1 MSVQSPYSQYSQSPY
16 SEDPQRQS
24 QPQLGNRLAIAGVVF
39 GIIGMFTWLYTFPA
53 LGIPI
58 IGFILWIILFA
69 IPILGII
76 LSALG
81 RSSPTRR
88 DMATVGLV
96 LSIIS
101 LVLTIAVR
109 IMAGIANSHPQY
121 GPELNIN
128 LSSGITIGDYWGY
141 VLALLISPFLAFW
154 MSAVKNHW
162 LVVLGAF
169 IGCLIGFFAILAW
182 VGTLIFDTEL
192 PGATGAATFFG
203 SVLICSATG
212 VIGGILMDLVV
223 ARRTSRYYRRSQQLA
238 HE

>member
-1 MSVQSPYSQYSQSPY
+1 MSVQSPHSQYPQSPY
-16 SEDPQRQS
+16 AGDPQRQG
-24 QPQLGNRLAIAGVVF
+24 QPQLVNRLAIAGVVF
-39 GIIGMFTWLYTFPA
+39 GMISMFTWLYTFPA
-53 LGIPI
+53 LGIPG
-58 IGFILWIILFA
+58 IGFILGIILFA

-81 RSSPTRR
+81 RSSSTRR

-101 LVLTIAVR
+101 LVLTIAVP
-109 IMAGIANSHPQY
+109 IMARIANSHPQY

-141 VLALLISPFLAFW
+141 VLALLVSPFLAFW

-203 SVLICSATG
+203 SVLFCSAAG
-212 VIGGILMDLVV
+212 VIGGILMDLIV

-238 HE
+238 HG

>member
-1 MSVQSPYSQYSQSPY
+1 
-16 SEDPQRQS
+16 
-24 QPQLGNRLAIAGVVF
+24 
-39 GIIGMFTWLYTFPA
+39 
-53 LGIPI
+53 
-58 IGFILWIILFA
+58 IGFILGIILFA

-96 LSIIS
+96 LSILS
-101 LVLTIAVR
+101 LLLVIAVP

-141 VLALLISPFLAFW
+141 VLALLVSPFLAFW

-169 IGCLIGFFAILAW
+169 IGCLIGFFAILAG

-203 SVLICSATG
+203 SVLICSAAG
-212 VIGGILMDLVV
+212 VIGGILMDLIV

-238 HE
+238 HG

>member
-39 GIIGMFTWLYTFPA
+39 GIISMFTWLYTFPA
-53 LGIPI
+53 RGIP
-58 IGFILWIILFA
+58 ILWIILFA

-101 LVLTIAVR
+101 LVLTIAVP
-109 IMAGIANSHPQY
+109 IM
-121 GPELNIN
+121 
-128 LSSGITIGDYWGY
+128 
-141 VLALLISPFLAFW
+141 
-154 MSAVKNHW
+154 
-162 LVVLGAF
+162 
-169 IGCLIGFFAILAW
+169 
-182 VGTLIFDTEL
+182 
-192 PGATGAATFFG
+192 
-203 SVLICSATG
+203 
-212 VIGGILMDLVV
+212 
-223 ARRTSRYYRRSQQLA
+223 
-238 HE
+238 

>member
-1 MSVQSPYSQYSQSPY
+1 MDYPVC
-16 SEDPQRQS
+16 
-24 QPQLGNRLAIAGVVF
+24 
-39 GIIGMFTWLYTFPA
+39 
-53 LGIPI
+53 
-58 IGFILWIILFA
+58 
-69 IPILGII
+69 
-76 LSALG
+76 
-81 RSSPTRR
+81 
-88 DMATVGLV
+88 
-96 LSIIS
+96 
-101 LVLTIAVR
+101 
-109 IMAGIANSHPQY
+109 HPQY

-212 VIGGILMDLVV
+212 VIAGILMDLIV

>member
-16 SEDPQRQS
+16 PGGSQQQS
-24 QPQLGNRLAIAGVVF
+24 QPQPGNRLAIAGVVF
-39 GIIGMFTWLYTFPA
+39 GMIGMFTWLYTFPA
-53 LGIPI
+53 LGIPNV
-58 IGFILWIILFA
+58 GFILFIILFA

-81 RSSPTRR
+81 RSSPTRP

-96 LSIIS
+96 LSILS
-101 LVLTIAVR
+101 LILIIAVPV
-109 IMAGIANSHPQY
+109 MTVIALSHPQN

-128 LSSGITIGDYWGY
+128 LSSGITIGGYWGY
-141 VLALLISPFLAFW
+141 VLALLVSPFLAFW

-192 PGATGAATFFG
+192 PGASGGATFFG
-203 SVLICSATG
+203 SVLICSAAG
-212 VIGGILMDLVV
+212 VIGGILTDLIV

>member
-16 SEDPQRQS
+16 AGGPQQQS
-24 QPQLGNRLAIAGVVF
+24 QPQPGNRLAIAGVVL
-39 GIIGMFTWLYTFPA
+39 GMISMFTWLYTFPA
-53 LGIPI
+53 LGIPG
-58 IGFILWIILFA
+58 IGFILGIILFA

-81 RSSPTRR
+81 LSSPTRR

-101 LVLTIAVR
+101 LVLIIAVP
-109 IMAGIANSHPQY
+109 IMAGIANSHPQN

-128 LSSGITIGDYWGY
+128 LSSGITIGGYWGY
-141 VLALLISPFLAFW
+141 VLALLVSPFLAFW

-169 IGCLIGFFAILAW
+169 IGCLIGFLAILAW

-192 PGATGAATFFG
+192 PGASGAATFFG
-203 SVLICSATG
+203 SVLICSAAG
-212 VIGGILMDLVV
+212 VVGGILMDLIV